1 MRENLLG
8 ARRRASTV
16 EQDHEE
22 ERVHAV
28 CLFVCLSVCRHCDE
42 FIRLAK
48 NKLTRLVTQTESQL
62 SFVGTTVEGHTR
74 SSEVTR
80 TI

>member
-28 CLFVCLSVCRHCDE
+28 CLFVCDE

-62 SFVGTTVEGHTR
+62 SVV
-74 SSEVTR
+74 
-80 TI
+80 